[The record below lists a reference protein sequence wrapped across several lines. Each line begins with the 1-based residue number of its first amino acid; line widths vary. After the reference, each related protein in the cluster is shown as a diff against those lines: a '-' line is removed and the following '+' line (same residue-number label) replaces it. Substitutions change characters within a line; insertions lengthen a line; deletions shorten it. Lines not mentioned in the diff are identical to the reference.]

1 MGSCFAKVTIGYYPA
16 LRGMDVMDNLFS
28 IQKFGL
34 SGQLDGTAQGTKV
47 RTPPSW
53 PRSWANFS
61 LFNLTPFVP

>member
-1 MGSCFAKVTIGYYPA
+1 
-16 LRGMDVMDNLFS
+16 MDVMDNLFS

-34 SGQLDGTAQGTKV
+34 SGRLDGTAQGTNV
-47 RTPPSW
+47 RKPPSW